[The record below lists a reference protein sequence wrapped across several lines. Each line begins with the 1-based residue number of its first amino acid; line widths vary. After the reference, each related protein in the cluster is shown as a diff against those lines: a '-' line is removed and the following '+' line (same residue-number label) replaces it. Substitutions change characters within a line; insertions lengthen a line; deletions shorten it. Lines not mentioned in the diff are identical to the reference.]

1 MHLQVQVAGFCLPSL
16 MAFKSNWAAAPGA
29 ASRR

>member
-1 MHLQVQVAGFCLPSL
+1 MRRQVQVAGFCLPSL
-16 MAFKSNWAAAPGA
+16 MAFRSSRTLVPGA